1 MKKKEINL
9 MKNMN
14 ILRSGIM
21 LFLCFSVSVF
31 SQEEFLLSP
40 ISGADGVFES
50 VQMSG
55 KTVYR
60 SIFHDGHYDNY
71 MYFQCNREVRNRTVY
86 LQVQYL
92 DIGFG
97 YIRLDYNSTMSHYD
111 FSATG
116 YQNYVQDS
124 KQVRTAVFELRQA
137 DFTNAQNLGADLR
150 LATDGSIQMHI
161 IEAHI
166 YLEPT
171 LLFLQYNEDWL
182 TPYSGPEY
190 TGEHLV
196 DATTLTGK
204 VICGYQGWFRTA
216 GDPSGAGW
224 VHYVAGNFNDVTVEM
239 WPDLLEYNHEEK
251 YPVPGW
257 TFTDGKQSYLF
268 SSANKAS
275 VLRHFQWMETY
286 GIDGVAVQ
294 RFGAGLSKQHDKES
308 FRIAGYA
315 REAANRTGRVYY
327 IMYDISGMNPSQIVD
342 ILSDD
347 WHYLVDTMKITK
359 DDRYLYHAGKPVV
372 GLFGFFTDRFTANVA
387 NQLLDSFQNAGPY
400 QAFVMGSGQ
409 WPWRN
414 DAAPGWL
421 DVFKRMDAYCPWNIG
436 NYNGDYASTATWAGD
451 KSVLDAAGA
460 IFMPLVYPGFCWDN
474 LKNLAPGTSYQ
485 SRLKGKFLWRQFTDA
500 KKLGAQTV
508 YVAMF
513 DEIDEG
519 TAIFKVTN
527 DPPVNHYFVGYEGLP
542 SDFYLLL
549 TGYGTKIIR
558 GELPV
563 PGSMPDFAAQSQPSI
578 PEIISPA
585 YGDSVYNDVVISW
598 IPAKHTSGIQNYEL
612 EVDQGHVIQLADTF
626 RVSAFSNG
634 NHSVRVRAFNG
645 LLNPGGWSETISF
658 IVTDKPL
665 PAVTFSVSI
674 PSNTTVTDQIYI
686 AGNFN
691 FWDPGP
697 AQAGTDGLQHDLLMQ
712 KTGDHQWQISL
723 TFTIGQMLE
732 YKYTRGSWTSVETGA
747 AGEAIA
753 NRTLGVPNTD
763 FMVNDIVASWTDI
776 GTHAADGD
784 KVKPVTFQLEQNYPN
799 PFNAATVICYSLPQ
813 PEHVRLSLI
822 NLKGETVKKLVDQ
835 VQDAGSHQTTLIS
848 DLPSGIYFY
857 TIVAGQDV
865 ASKKLLLVR

>member
-1 MKKKEINL
+1 
-9 MKNMN
+9 MKNIN
-14 ILRSGIM
+14 ILGSCII
-21 LFLCFSVSVF
+21 LFLYFSAAVF
-31 SQEEFLLSP
+31 SQEGFLLSP
-40 ISGADGVFES
+40 ISGADGVFDT
-50 VQMSG
+50 VQMNSR
-55 KTVYR
+55 TVYR
-60 SIFHDGHYDNY
+60 SIFHDGHYDYY
-71 MYFQCNREVRNRTVY
+71 MYFQCDPAVRNRTVY
-86 LQVQYL
+86 LQVRYL

-97 YIRLDYNSTMSHYD
+97 YIRLDYNSTASHYD
-111 FSATG
+111 FSARG

-137 DFTNAQNLGADLR
+137 DFTNSQNLGADLR

-161 IEAHI
+161 IDAHI
-166 YLEPT
+166 YFEPT
-171 LLFLQYNEDWL
+171 PLFMQYNEDWV

-190 TGEHLV
+190 AGEHLV

-239 WPDLLEYNHEEK
+239 WPDLLEYNNEEK

-257 TFTDGKQSYLF
+257 THADGKQAFLF

-275 VLRHFQWMETY
+275 VLRHFQWMEAY

-294 RFGAGLSKQHDKES
+294 RFGAGLSNQHDKET
-308 FRIAGYA
+308 FRIPGYA
-315 REAANRTGRVYY
+315 REAADRTGRAFY
-327 IMYDISGMNPSQIVD
+327 IMYDLSGMNAVQMTD
-342 ILSDD
+342 IISDD
-347 WHYLVDTMKITK
+347 WRYLVDVMKITS
-359 DDRYLYHAGKPVV
+359 DSHYLHHDGKPVV

-387 NQLLDSFQNAGPY
+387 NQLLDSFQNAGPD

-485 SRLKGKFLWRQFTDA
+485 SRLKGKFLWRQFADA

-519 TAIFKVTN
+519 TAIFKVTD

-598 IPAKHTSGIQNYEL
+598 IPAKHTSGIQYYEL
-612 EVDQGHVIQLADTF
+612 EVDRGNVIQVADTF

-634 NHSVRVRAFNG
+634 NHNVRVRAVNT
-645 LLNPGGWSETISF
+645 LSNQGGWSETVAF
-658 IVTDKPL
+658 TVTDKPL
-665 PAVTFSVSI
+665 PVITFSVSI
-674 PSNTTVTDQIYI
+674 PSSTPVTDLIYI

-697 AQAGTDGLQHDLLMQ
+697 AQAGTDGIQHDLLMQ

-723 TFTIGQMLE
+723 TLTSGQGVE
-732 YKYTRGSWTSVETGA
+732 YKYTRGSWNSVERDADGT
-747 AGEAIA
+747 EIA
-753 NRTLGVPNTD
+753 NRTLSVPD
-763 FMVNDIVASWTDI
+763 ADAIENDIVASWADI
-776 GTHAADGD
+776 GTYAAGD
-784 KVKPVTFQLEQNYPN
+784 DKIKPVTFQLEQNYPN
-799 PFNAATVICYSLPQ
+799 PFNAATVIRYSLPQ
-813 PEHVRLSLI
+813 SEPVLLSLI
-822 NLKGETVKKLVDQ
+822 NLNGETVKTLVDQ
-835 VQDAGSHQTTLIS
+835 VQDPGSHQIS
-848 DLPSGIYFY
+848 LNFDLPSGIYFY

-865 ASKKLLLVR
+865 ATRKLLLVR